1 VRHLTETEKTER
13 SSTAMHTLANTLN
26 MYIGIGIVT
35 FPLSVARVGFYGA
48 IAGFATVV
56 FLNALSVYFLIK
68 ARNRYKQEKIGDLCD
83 LAGAVFGPS
92 MKTFCKGLIFLA

>member
-1 VRHLTETEKTER
+1 
-13 SSTAMHTLANTLN
+13 

-48 IAGFATVV
+48 LVGFASVV
-56 FLNALSVYFLIK
+56 LLNALSVYFLIK
-68 ARNRYKQEKIGDLCD
+68 ARNRYKKEKITDLSD

-92 MKTFCKGLIFLA
+92 MKVFCKGLIFLAQGSCLIAYVIYYGE